1 MKECPVCH
9 CITEEEYECHVCG
22 TTITYEPSVYP
33 AERERLV
40 WNKYTRRYL
49 LRKLYFPL
57 LSIAVVIVL
66 ILVSLPLEPIR
77 VTETAMIG
85 EHRAE
90 LKVHNSNEQYLW
102 GSLFLALLS
111 VVFAL
116 CERKLAQWLEWKYN
130 SEYAAVR
137 AASEKFLFGGGAILS
152 ALAIVLSELA

>member
-1 MKECPVCH
+1 MKECPLCH

-49 LRKLYFPL
+49 ARKLWFPL
-57 LSIAVVIVL
+57 LSTVVVIVL
-66 ILVSLPLEPIR
+66 ILVSLPLEPIC
-77 VTETAMIG
+77 VTETVMLG

-90 LKVHNSNEQYLW
+90 VERHNSSEQYLW

-116 CERKLAQWLEWKYN
+116 CERKLVRWLEWKYS

-137 AASEKFLFGGGAILS
+137 AAGEKFLFGGGAVLS
-152 ALAIVLSELA
+152 ALVIVLSEFV